1 MNFYEVDDPYYA
13 LIAAHNEEE
22 CLDIYTQVV
31 SEVEDEDWFFAG
43 LKSIRRLTAV
53 DKVAESFRNEEID
66 EKRRYH
72 ESVKLVYE
80 CETPKLLLMDQ
91 SIK

>member
-31 SEVEDEDWFFAG
+31 SEV
-43 LKSIRRLTAV
+43 
-53 DKVAESFRNEEID
+53 KVAESFRNEEID